1 MTTPAERTR
10 SVLKTRHFL
19 QELSH
24 DVAMPESVR
33 DQAKVLLRHYPEEHN
48 LESVIRLEDACCGAV
63 EDPKVRDLIL
73 SVHNPVFSDG
83 SVSWR

>member
-10 SVLKTRHFL
+10 SVLKTRDFL
-19 QELSH
+19 RELSR

-33 DQAKVLLRHYPEEHN
+33 DQAKALLRHYPEEHN
-48 LESVIRLEDACCGAV
+48 LESVIRLEDACCGVV